1 MQQPP
6 TLNNVTANSDRRRA
20 RRCWGHHTYPRP
32 YADQHSNGLT
42 YLLPTTPTS
51 PLPPHPSPPAVEL
64 DTSAPPPLSHPPR
77 RHYATVLYVCTEPCS
92 TSQHQRRCIVFDETR
107 TRAQNPERRHI
118 AGTVSQRLPAPAC
131 VDENGLACP
140 ARPHFPLAV
149 APSSAH
155 PSLSGRVSMRYI
167 AHCAH
172 MSSASQTIYES
183 TCQEARTAG
192 RGARTVFK
200 DAANGAGWEHC

>member
-1 MQQPP
+1 MSRRTAIEDARGVAGATTHIPDRMPINTVTDSPICCPRHPP
-6 TLNNVTANSDRRRA
+6 HHCPTSVATRRRT
-20 RRCWGHHTYPRP
+20 RHLRP
-32 YADQHSNGLT
+32 AT
-42 YLLPTTPTS
+42 AV
-51 PLPPHPSPPAVEL
+51 PS
-64 DTSAPPPLSHPPR
+64 PR